1 MFGLAIRPTFQIPI
15 GCPKSQAIA
24 LFEAVMKTK
33 TPGSLYI
40 VHGEYSEFHLEDH
53 LHRLWSPHLSV
64 YFVDD
69 DQPTA
74 CKLIG
79 RFAPRPNLWTLI
91 SGAVLLHFFC
101 DPLWRFPMD
110 ARALS
115 MGLGRRSPLDDP
127 LRVAFCSKP
136 DRPILV
142 PRPNGIAPQ
151 PT

>member
-1 MFGLAIRPTFQIPI
+1 MQTHR
-15 GCPKSQAIA
+15 A
-24 LFEAVMKTK
+24 LCA
-33 TPGSLYI
+33 S
-40 VHGEYSEFHLEDH
+40 SEPLD
-53 LHRLWSPHLSV
+53 
-64 YFVDD
+64 VDLD
-69 DQPTA
+69 
-74 CKLIG
+74 L
-79 RFAPRPNLWTLI
+79 L

-136 DRPILV
+136 DRSILV